1 MTRPSQAMRRV
12 VSLLPSATEI
22 VAALGAAGEL
32 VARSHECDFPAAA
45 RDLRA
50 ISAPRIDPARPS
62 AAIEADVRACLEAAL
77 SIYRIDAMALRE
89 VRPDLVVTQ
98 TLCEVCAVSPADVEA
113 ALATWTGARP
123 QILAL
128 NPATLADVLGDIG
141 RVAVALDRAEAGASL
156 AAQMSRQMDAI
167 AARCAASNLRPR
179 VATLEWLDPPMAGG
193 NWMPELVAMA
203 GGENLFGEAGGH
215 SPWLDPEALAA
226 TAPDIVLVVP
236 CGFDIART
244 RTELAAI
251 ADRPWWLALQGR
263 IFIADGN
270 RYFNRPGPRLV
281 ESLEILAEILHPE
294 LCDYG
299 HRDDGYVAFERM
311 HGPQ

>member
-1 MTRPSQAMRRV
+1 MTKPAQAMRRV

-32 VARSHECDFPAAA
+32 VARSHECDFPASVG
-45 RDLRA
+45 DLPA

-62 AAIEADVRACLEAAL
+62 AAIEGDVRACLEAAL
-77 SIYRIDAMALRE
+77 SIYRVDAAALRD
-89 VRPDLVVTQ
+89 VRPDLIVTQ

-113 ALATWTGARP
+113 ALAAWTGERP

-128 NPATLADVLGDIG
+128 NPATLGDVLDDIG
-141 RVAVALDRAEAGASL
+141 RVAAALGRTDAGASL
-156 AAQMSRQMDAI
+156 AAQMRGQMDEI
-167 AARCAASNLRPR
+167 ATRCASTNARPS
-179 VATLEWLDPPMAGG
+179 VATIEWLDPPMSGG

-203 GGENLFGEAGGH
+203 GGESLFGTAGAH
-215 SPWLDPEALAA
+215 SPWLDPDALVAA
-226 TAPDIVLVVP
+226 APDVVLVVP
-236 CGFDIART
+236 CGFGIART
-244 RTELAAI
+244 RAELAAL
-251 ADRPWWLALQGR
+251 ADRPWWRALQGR
-263 IFIADGN
+263 ICIADGN

-299 HRDDGYVAFERM
+299 HRDDGYVDFERA
-311 HGPQ
+311 Q

>member
-1 MTRPSQAMRRV
+1 MTRPAQAMRRV

-32 VARSHECDFPAAA
+32 VARSHECDFPAAVG
-45 RDLRA
+45 DLPA

-77 SIYRIDAMALRE
+77 SIYRIDAAALRD

-98 TLCEVCAVSPADVEA
+98 TLCEVCAVSPADIEA

-123 QILAL
+123 QVLAL

-141 RVAVALDRAEAGASL
+141 RVAAALDRAEAGASL
-156 AAQMSRQMDAI
+156 AAQMRRQMDGI
-167 AARCAASNLRPR
+167 AAQCAASNARPR

-203 GGENLFGEAGGH
+203 GGENLFGEAGAH
-215 SPWLDPEALAA
+215 SPWLDPAALVAA
-226 TAPDIVLVVP
+226 APDIVLVVP

-244 RTELAAI
+244 RTELAAL
-251 ADRPWWLALQGR
+251 ADKAWWRALQGR
-263 IFIADGN
+263 VFIADGN

-299 HRDDGYVAFERM
+299 HRDDGYVVFERM
-311 HGPQ
+311 HEPP